1 MAAYNRFN
9 DFTEQ
14 LVKGG
19 YNFTS
24 DTIKVALS
32 NTAPVASN
40 SFFSDI
46 TEITPGN
53 GYSAG
58 GTAITNKGVVESSG
72 TTTVSA
78 DQVEFTATGAM
89 ATFRYVVLYKD
100 TGTASTSPLVAWW
113 DNTTGVSL
121 QSGEKFTVKFNNA
134 ATSGTIF
141 TLAPGA

>member
-1 MAAYNRFN
+1 MATYNRFN

-19 YNFTS
+19 YNFSS

-46 TEITPGN
+46 TEISAGN
-53 GYSAG
+53 GYTAG
-58 GTAITNKGVVESSG
+58 GETVTNKGVSETSG

-78 DQVEFTATGAM
+78 DQVTFSATGAM
-89 ATFRYVVLYKD
+89 ATFRYAILYKS

-113 DNTTGVSL
+113 DNGSGVSL
-121 QSGEKFTVKFNNA
+121 QNGETFTVKFNNT

-141 TLAPGA
+141 TLAPA